1 MVLET
6 AKQRYKNRT
15 GVEFKRLHKWEAVR
29 HQPKWRA
36 RSAAPST
43 TDPFLFSSDAVTE
56 EEVTH
61 PIDRDRAMAAMRKG
75 KRKEGSISQSES
87 SFTMGG
93 IMPTLKKLSI
103 SFTKLQMWKQY
114 NKLRDCSTVNM
125 DDEELMSHWEA
136 LKLIETDLC
145 FATWNAAEVQDE
157 DDE

>member
-1 MVLET
+1 MKNLKNHLVAYNKQVFLLNQIYNQESSSRQSRADNAMVLET

-103 SFTKLQMWKQY
+103 SFTKLQM
-114 NKLRDCSTVNM
+114 
-125 DDEELMSHWEA
+125 
-136 LKLIETDLC
+136 
-145 FATWNAAEVQDE
+145 
-157 DDE
+157 

>member
-1 MVLET
+1 VKNLKNHLVAYNKQVFLLNQIYNQESSSRQSRADNAMVLET

-103 SFTKLQMWKQY
+103 SFTKLQM
-114 NKLRDCSTVNM
+114 
-125 DDEELMSHWEA
+125 
-136 LKLIETDLC
+136 
-145 FATWNAAEVQDE
+145 
-157 DDE
+157 